1 MQLPDKTIANL
12 VKYYYSWKKTRSRT
26 SLMDRQARKM
36 AAMREEG
43 GSEVGSEL
51 GSNTD
56 SDSEDKVGGV
66 SALVRC
72 IAMSLLLGAHNQFSY
87 FMNDL
92 IFDINICQSKKSP
105 YCGMTYLPPS
115 GLNHAH

>member
-1 MQLPDKTIANL
+1 
-12 VKYYYSWKKTRSRT
+12 
-26 SLMDRQARKM
+26 MDRQARKM

-66 SALVRC
+66 SALVEC
-72 IAMSLLLGAHNQFSY
+72 IAMSLLLGAHNKFSFY
-87 FMNDL
+87 
-92 IFDINICQSKKSP
+92 
-105 YCGMTYLPPS
+105 
-115 GLNHAH
+115 